1 MCRSRRGS
9 GPSLENSNLLDL
21 QSKITE
27 NMPQT
32 RFSGSGHVHNYI
44 VHVCI
49 AFNVFNRYW
58 KNLQV
63 KFLSHSGQQL
73 IRGKWVFSQISL
85 MLWLLFN
92 MCLVNFEDK
101 KKFDWRMI
109 ETAVMTWYLFEFK
122 NFISL
127 SFSPLVKHFYYY
139 NSKFFILGTDIC
151 DTVVIQS
158 TCDTVPHLNTI
169 MLITNNI
176 IWYPFYHPW
185 VNLDFHLPWINL
197 DCFQIW

>member
-1 MCRSRRGS
+1 MYYQGMQIIVNLSTATSYKYPGTFVYKLNIFSSEVVYTMCRSRRGF

-73 IRGKWVFSQISL
+73 IRGKWVFSLISL

-101 KKFDWRMI
+101 KKFD
-109 ETAVMTWYLFEFK
+109 
-122 NFISL
+122 
-127 SFSPLVKHFYYY
+127 
-139 NSKFFILGTDIC
+139 
-151 DTVVIQS
+151 
-158 TCDTVPHLNTI
+158 
-169 MLITNNI
+169 
-176 IWYPFYHPW
+176 
-185 VNLDFHLPWINL
+185 
-197 DCFQIW
+197 